1 MKNKNTM
8 ILVAVVLII
17 IAAAGGFFGGMMYQK
32 NQTPTFGAAAGR
44 GNFAGRFGTGQGG
57 QNAAAFRPVRGQV
70 LDMSSDSMT
79 VKLSNGST
87 EIVVLSSST
96 AFMQSTKAGL
106 SDIKTGDTVN
116 VVGTANSDGSVTAQ
130 DVQINPPA
138 QGGFMMRSGGT
149 QQPPAQ
155 PTTGAGY

>member
-8 ILVAVVLII
+8 IIVVVVLVI
-17 IAAAGGFFGGMMYQK
+17 IAAAGGFFGGIMYQK
-32 NQTPTFGAAAGR
+32 NQTSALGATGR
-44 GNFAGRFGTGQGG
+44 GNYATRFGQSGQST
-57 QNAAAFRPVRGQV
+57 ASLRPVRGQI
-70 LDMSSDSMT
+70 LSMDANSLT

-96 AFMQSTKAGL
+96 AFVQSTKAAL
-106 SDIKTGDTVN
+106 SDVKTGDTVN
-116 VVGTANSDGSVTAQ
+116 VVGTQNSDGSVTAQ

-138 QGGFMMRSGGT
+138 QGGPMMRPTGAG
-149 QQPPAQ
+149 QPPAQ